1 MALVKHSQRTSRK
14 GCNKCGTT
22 EVYWA
27 HDTDKRAKSDCGEC
41 SKRDGSNVNG
51 AWVLIDRSGSLHSVT
66 CMAKDAATAPVITA
80 PKPES
85 DPAPSAPEIPAPAT
99 APAPSAPAAPAD
111 GVASALQALMGALSP
126 SVDPEQLR
134 KMIREEV
141 ESIVFPTQT
150 VIIREKTKET
160 VKVNGPTHYAYAEV
174 LEWLMCGE
182 HVLMVGPAGTGKS
195 TIAKQAADA
204 LGIAYGAISLNPQT
218 PKSDLFG
225 YKDANGNYHGTVFRE
240 RCDKGGLMN
249 LDEFDN
255 GHGGIM
261 AGLNMAL
268 ANGYVAF
275 PDGMVQIHDDFLCVA
290 GANTDGRG
298 AKDGYIRQRL
308 DYATLD
314 RFTVVHVGYD
324 EKLEA
329 ELIRGTG
336 IAKDDGVKVLTA
348 VRQARAN
355 VQAAGMDL
363 VYSPRAS
370 LSMARGLLGGLPWER
385 VVSSRLRR
393 GLTDQEWA
401 KVGAGIA
408 A

>member
-1 MALVKHSQRTSRK
+1 MSLVKQSERTVRK
-14 GCNKCGTT
+14 ACRKCGSTDLYWTT
-22 EVYWA
+22 DTNTGKFVLVDANAATRATSKGGNVSEEYA
-27 HDTDKRAKSDCGEC
+27 HKC
-41 SKRDGSNVNG
+41 SKG
-51 AWVLIDRSGSLHSVT
+51 
-66 CMAKDAATAPVITA
+66 APVVEFTEQPA
-80 PKPES
+80 EEAEPVVPEVEESKPE
-85 DPAPSAPEIPAPAT
+85 PVAPVSAPVVPD
-99 APAPSAPAAPAD
+99 SAAA
-111 GVASALQALMGALSP
+111 ALQALLGALSP
-126 SVDPEQLR
+126 SVDRDTVRQL
-134 KMIREEV
+134 IREE
-141 ESIVFPTQT
+141 IDATIFPTVT
-150 VIIREKTKET
+150 VVIREKSGEKS
-160 VKVNGPTHYAYAEV
+160 KIDGPTHQAFPEV
-174 LEWLMCGE
+174 LEWLSCGE

-195 TIAKQAADA
+195 TIAKQCADA
-204 LGIAYGAISLNPQT
+204 LALEYGAISLNPQT

-225 YKDANGNYHGTVFRE
+225 YKDANGTYHRTIFRE
-240 RCDKGGLMN
+240 RTEHGGLMN

-268 ANGYVAF
+268 ANGHVAF
-275 PDGMVQIHDDFLCVA
+275 PDGMVTLHDDFRCVA

-298 AKDGYIRQRL
+298 AKDGYVRQRL

-329 ELIRGTG
+329 DLVRATG
-336 IAKDDGVKVLTA
+336 VAKADGVKVLTA

-355 VQAAGMDL
+355 VNAAGMDL

-370 LSMARGLLGGLPWER
+370 VGMARGIVGGLSWER
-385 VVSSRLRR
+385 VVASRLRR

-401 KVGAGIA
+401 KVGAGIKA